1 MTVPAADGRG
11 GSQPPRPAPAGGG
24 PGQWFVLGP
33 WLFDIPAATAILRR
47 EPRPARPLPVTE
59 WARAYG
65 LIPGPGGSPD
75 AVPLIGPGPGFDP
88 GYAMTTD
95 LTQPVIIATIPVP
108 GQPPAL
114 LLIDGTHRLYKAT
127 VLGRA
132 HLPSR
137 VLTEAETLAI
147 RRPARPGPV
156 RAARRRAPGRGSR
169 P

>member
-95 LTQPVIIATIPVP
+95 LTEPVIVATIPVP
-108 GQPPAL
+108 GGPPAL
-114 LLIDGTHRLYKAT
+114 LLIDGYALPVTVRNWDHRPWS
-127 VLGRA
+127 VIVGGRKS
-132 HLPSR
+132 LP
-137 VLTEAETLAI
+137 A
-147 RRPARPGPV
+147 GDD
-156 RAARRRAPGRGSR
+156 APGVAATECQ
-169 P
+169 